1 MKPEKDFEPVKYK
14 YLFYDNWSETDT
26 SFNEIDDTMLY
37 DK

>member
-1 MKPEKDFEPVKYK
+1 MDLEPVKYK
-14 YLFYDNWSETDT
+14 YLFYDDWVETDT